1 VEYREERERE
11 DQHAQHPT
19 RMSLPGGS
27 TGMPT
32 GLSSGRITHNVKE
45 LGKALVRG
53 CVLKCLLFEDWRLWC
68 YFGFRFVWTLL
79 VTLLIVLFSCVLVF
93 LFS

>member
-1 VEYREERERE
+1 MFFDVFVLGLSSPLRSHANPFFFNVCQVEYREERERE

-53 CVLKCLLFEDWRLWC
+53 CVL
-68 YFGFRFVWTLL
+68 
-79 VTLLIVLFSCVLVF
+79 
-93 LFS
+93 